1 MANSRLANNT
11 TNYDHPDETH
21 LLNLHYAMEYSAAG
35 EPVLRVNNIGGISF
49 NYAGNISG
57 SSDAFGRLR
66 ISNPFTLF
74 DSALRYDDDPNK
86 WDQEDIGAGTSTFLP
101 NESSVLMTVT
111 GNGDSSLRETKNVFS
126 YQPGKGLLVLMTF
139 AMASRQAGIKQR
151 VGYFGAQNGIYFEQ
165 DENGLYFA
173 IRKYTSGSIDDT
185 SERIY
190 QAAWN
195 VDRLNG
201 QGGQYNLSGITLDE
215 TKTQIW
221 WCDIEWLGVGSVR
234 VGFVLNGQFIVCHIF
249 HHANIFDKVYMTT
262 ATLPCR
268 YELISTGGSGSM
280 RAICTT
286 VISEGGYVNRSITR
300 TASTALSGKALSQT
314 VFRPLVAI
322 RLKSTRLDSVVVPT
336 KYDVLG
342 LQQAA
347 FKYAIIINPT
357 LTGAVWT
364 SSGNESSVEYD
375 ITATALAGGT
385 IIDSGIFVGGNKGGT
400 ASISSQ
406 EVDFSQQLGR
416 TIAGVSDVFCLA
428 AIATTNNDD
437 AVGSLT
443 WQEHR

>member
-1 MANSRLANNT
+1 MKPYQRDQNNS
-11 TNYDHPDETH
+11 TNYIHPNES
-21 LLNLHYAMEYSAAG
+21 NLWDLHKAMEYSASG
-35 EPVLRVNNIGGISF
+35 EPVLRVNNVGGVSF
-49 NYAGNISG
+49 NYTGNISG

-66 ISNPFTLF
+66 ISSPFTLF
-74 DSALRYDDDPNK
+74 DSAMRYGDNPFK
-86 WDQEDIGAGTSTFLP
+86 WDQQDTGNATSTHLP
-101 NESSVLMTVT
+101 NESSMLMTVSST
-111 GNGDSSLRETKNVFS
+111 GDASIRETKTVFS
-126 YQPGKGLLVLMTF
+126 YQPGKGLLVLITF
-139 AMASRQAGIKQR
+139 AMAARQIGLQQR

-165 DENGLYFA
+165 DENGLYFV
-173 IRKYTSGSIDDT
+173 IRKYTEGTVDDT
-185 SERIY
+185 SERVY
-190 QAAWN
+190 QSAWN

-201 QGGQYNLSGITLDE
+201 TLGQYNLSGITLDE

-268 YELISTGGSGSM
+268 YEIRSTGAAASM

-286 VISEGGYVNRSITR
+286 VMSEGGYINRSTTR
-300 TASTALSGKALSQT
+300 TASTALSGKELSST
-314 VFRPLVAI
+314 VARPLVAI

-336 KYDVLG
+336 KYDLLG

-347 FKYAIIINPT
+347 FKYLLIINPT

-364 SSGNESSVEYD
+364 SAGADSNVEYD
-375 ITATALAGGT
+375 ITATALTGGT

-400 ASISSQ
+400 ASISNQ
-406 EVDFSQQLGR
+406 DVDFSQQIGR
-416 TIAGVSDVFCLA
+416 FLDGTSDVFVLA
-428 AIATTNNDD
+428 AQATTNNDD

-443 WQEHR
+443 WQEH